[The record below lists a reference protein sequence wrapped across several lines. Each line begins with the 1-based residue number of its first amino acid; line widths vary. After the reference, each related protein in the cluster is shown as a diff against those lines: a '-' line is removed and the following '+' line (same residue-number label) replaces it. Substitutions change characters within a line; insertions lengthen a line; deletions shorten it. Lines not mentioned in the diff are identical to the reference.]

1 MGEEPEVRCRVD
13 HPVLSP
19 RPREGPFCIALSR
32 FFRAYL
38 PGRRWLSPI
47 RNGQLLLARPICLL
61 MVDTDPDRLALV
73 RGAMRRRADMML
85 TASSTEEAWRRLEQS
100 ALPIDWILVD
110 VQDDGALSFATELRR
125 RNPTIGILL
134 TVNPPFASDFRM
146 LSKPYGI
153 RELWAAMA

>member
-1 MGEEPEVRCRVD
+1 
-13 HPVLSP
+13 
-19 RPREGPFCIALSR
+19 
-32 FFRAYL
+32 
-38 PGRRWLSPI
+38 
-47 RNGQLLLARPICLL
+47 

-110 VQDDGALSFATELRR
+110 VQADEALSFATELRR
-125 RNPTIGILL
+125 RNQTIGILL
-134 TVNPPFASDFRM
+134 TVDSPLVCDFRM